1 MVVNHFLN
9 QWRQRDYL
17 PDTYKTPQIRALRH
31 ARFDIYIYILS
42 PHMSRQK
49 VVMKIDHIGA
59 VMWVYLISEGLPC
72 PNKSIAL
79 GAFDVMRSNV

>member
-1 MVVNHFLN
+1 
-9 QWRQRDYL
+9 
-17 PDTYKTPQIRALRH
+17 
-31 ARFDIYIYILS
+31 
-42 PHMSRQK
+42 MSRQK